1 MEHKVFKILTD
12 DFGGSKK
19 PKEYSIQSICAAV
32 INEKNKSAKAKLKT
46 LFDDV
51 FHFSSSQGKYVK
63 FVIVIMYH
71 EQFVLNQNA
80 TNDR

>member
-19 PKEYSIQSICAAV
+19 PKEYSIQSICTAV

-51 FHFSSSQGKYVK
+51 FNFSSSQGKYRRLRNK
-63 FVIVIMYH
+63 WAHDHFN
-71 EQFVLNQNA
+71 L
-80 TNDR
+80 T